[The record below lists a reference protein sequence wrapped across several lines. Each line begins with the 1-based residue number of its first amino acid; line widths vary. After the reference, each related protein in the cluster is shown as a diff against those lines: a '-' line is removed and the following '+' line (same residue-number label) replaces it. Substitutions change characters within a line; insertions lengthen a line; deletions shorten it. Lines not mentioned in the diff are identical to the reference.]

1 MSYEYTYIS
10 NILFTEKIKENITSN
25 RYLNSIDFLIRSK
38 LLCIQHKRI
47 KTKLYM
53 NHLVSPIRFWIMKN
67 EKYEYS
73 NLQIILIYYYH
84 KPIFIPF

>member
-1 MSYEYTYIS
+1 MSYEYTYPIFY
-10 NILFTEKIKENITSN
+10 LEKIKENITFN

-53 NHLVSPIRFWIMKN
+53 NHLVSPIRF
-67 EKYEYS
+67 
-73 NLQIILIYYYH
+73 
-84 KPIFIPF
+84 